1 MILMPLEISPSRLVA
16 IVAATGVLIAAL
28 SSAGS
33 AFAGSSGNGSASD
46 PIKLRDKNGRVTG
59 SITSDTF
66 VDGRWK
72 VRDRNGRVTATIKDG
87 KARDRSGR
95 SVPLSDALRSR

>member
-1 MILMPLEISPSRLVA
+1 MPFEGSPFRPLA
-16 IVAATGVLIAAL
+16 IATAVGLWIAVL

-33 AFAGSSGNGSASD
+33 ALAGSSGNSSASD